1 MGMPTVSF
9 MGPGE
14 ERSRWEVK
22 GNDGQRWSSIKVSVS
37 SGGEVPGGETGRRR
51 GVTVTPQNS
60 EFWKVTK
67 IH

>member
-1 MGMPTVSF
+1 
-9 MGPGE
+9 
-14 ERSRWEVK
+14 VK

-37 SGGEVPGGETGRRR
+37 SGGEVSGGETGRRH
-51 GVTVTPQNS
+51 GVAVTPQNS